1 MFTFPLS
8 PGSGPGQALTLSHQ
22 GRRDEEERGNTT
34 SDDDATEECIAYG
47 ASILVPEPVEN
58 LIP

>member
-8 PGSGPGQALTLSHQ
+8 PGSSPGQALTLSHQ
-22 GRRDEEERGNTT
+22 GRGDEEGRGNTIWN
-34 SDDDATEECIAYG
+34 DDATEECIAYG